1 MNDLDLMVAKY
12 NIVRTKTKIEASVI
26 EIKQNN
32 PHRTDLINSMN
43 ESIDEL
49 QESLLKWVYIEKQCR
64 AYSMLNNSLTQIN
77 LTLLDENRNIKKE
90 LEEIKI
96 NVNYITEL
104 ENENRDLKNK
114 LKILLD
120 EI

>member
-12 NIVRTKTKIEASVI
+12 NIIRTKTKIEASVI

-32 PHRTDLINSMN
+32 PHRTDLISSMN
-43 ESIDEL
+43 KSIDEL

-64 AYSMLNNSLTQIN
+64 AYSMLNNSLTHTN
-77 LTLLDENRNIKKE
+77 LILLQENKDLKMKLGNVDENESYIRN
-90 LEEIKI
+90 L
-96 NVNYITEL
+96 EL
-104 ENENRDLKNK
+104 ENEALKNK